1 MKTTNIRY
9 ETWNT
14 KGKKARW
21 RQQSFSKR
29 MIPLLVFQ
37 TENYQ
42 QLHTALRMCSR
53 YLFLTISGK
62 YNEQQNSQAFVAFHS
77 FLSLSLSGVLNF
89 FSLSLSPLFHWQF
102 RPLLLLYFVRCF
114 FFCWNYSESSQ
125 SVCNVHCTEHYRV
138 RIDALSSPR
147 LCNTVVVLWN
157 IFFFS
162 CCELICEDHRARHSN
177 WCKHFGLF
185 IHLLSHDISFT
196 PTQSSHLIIRC
207 RRYIFTTVRVLVF
220 CFAALAWIELSKE
233 KEKKT

>member
-1 MKTTNIRY
+1 MKTTNIRC

-77 FLSLSLSGVLNF
+77 FLSLSLSGVLHF

-114 FFCWNYSESSQ
+114 FSAETIVSPRK
-125 SVCNVHCTEHYRV
+125 VCVTYTVRNTIAFVLMPYRV
-138 RIDALSSPR
+138 HGYVIQL
-147 LCNTVVVLWN
+147 
-157 IFFFS
+157 
-162 CCELICEDHRARHSN
+162 
-177 WCKHFGLF
+177 
-185 IHLLSHDISFT
+185 
-196 PTQSSHLIIRC
+196 
-207 RRYIFTTVRVLVF
+207 
-220 CFAALAWIELSKE
+220 
-233 KEKKT
+233 

>member
-77 FLSLSLSGVLNF
+77 FLSLSLSGVLHF
-89 FSLSLSPLFHWQF
+89 FRFLF
-102 RPLLLLYFVRCF
+102 LLYFIGNFGRFCYLILFVAF
-114 FFCWNYSESSQ
+114 FSAETIVSPRK
-125 SVCNVHCTEHYRV
+125 VCATYTVQNTIAFVLMPYRV
-138 RIDALSSPR
+138 HGYVIQL
-147 LCNTVVVLWN
+147 
-157 IFFFS
+157 
-162 CCELICEDHRARHSN
+162 
-177 WCKHFGLF
+177 
-185 IHLLSHDISFT
+185 
-196 PTQSSHLIIRC
+196 
-207 RRYIFTTVRVLVF
+207 
-220 CFAALAWIELSKE
+220 
-233 KEKKT
+233 